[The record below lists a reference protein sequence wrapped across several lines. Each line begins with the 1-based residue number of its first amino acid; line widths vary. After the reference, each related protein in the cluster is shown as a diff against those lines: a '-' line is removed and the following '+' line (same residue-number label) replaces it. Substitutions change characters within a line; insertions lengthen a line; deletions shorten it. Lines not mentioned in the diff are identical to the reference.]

1 MVNKDDEKVVSTN
14 NEEVFTPVVYGNFP
28 NKEIYDF
35 LNNISNSVGQTINEY
50 HWREVCNLM
59 KIMED
64 EKLVEIEFSKNKKG

>member
-35 LNNISNSVGQTINEY
+35 LNNISNSVGQTIN
-50 HWREVCNLM
+50 
-59 KIMED
+59 
-64 EKLVEIEFSKNKKG
+64 